1 MPRRSFT
8 LLELVLVMIVL
19 SALALLTVPSVA
31 GSRERRDL
39 DGAARSVLA
48 LSRLARARA
57 AGEGRSYRVRVDAGE
72 VRLVRGRDPLVAP
85 DDPEDP
91 EREAPREGE
100 RWAAPVALPEGVRL
114 LEAEVGGLLIEE
126 PPFEIA
132 FHPGGDADAAYFV
145 WQSRSGRETVT
156 LRVDP
161 LLGQASI
168 EEEPLE

>member
-1 MPRRSFT
+1 M
-8 LLELVLVMIVL
+8 VMIVL
-19 SALALLTVPSVA
+19 AAVAAIAVPSVA

-57 AGEGRSYRVRVDAGE
+57 AGDGRSYRVLVEVDQ
-72 VRLVRGRDPLVAP
+72 VRLVRARDPLLEP

-100 RWAAPVALPEGVRL
+100 RWAAPVLLPEGVML
-114 LEAEVGGLLIEE
+114 VEAQVGEVLFEE

-132 FHPGGDADAAYFV
+132 FHPGGDADAARFV
-145 WQSRSGRETVT
+145 WLSPSGEETVT
-156 LRVDP
+156 ITVDP
-161 LLGQASI
+161 LLGQAAI
-168 EEEPLE
+168 EAVVE